1 MYWKNLIILAI
12 AMFSTASA
20 SAATLTLPEFSTTDD
35 PAYYYVQF
43 ITGDCCI
50 ADQGAGNNL
59 KLATQANEDAQKW
72 QFIGDENSFKMR
84 SKSGNYVGFSN
95 SFFTTVADESSA
107 VDLAISVVNSK
118 YEIGRK
124 GVSNHMNQWSG
135 ARAGNNIGEYY
146 PGDTNNGLTFVA
158 SFPQMPVFSTA
169 EMTDDDV
176 WYVMQFCRGTTVIQS
191 YGIGVNAKQANLA
204 RQDEQ
209 LWKFVGD
216 KSNFQ
221 LINKLGQYGTMLN
234 SYLSVSETEYSSGF
248 ALEQSVYSGY
258 PLAWSI
264 KDNSSGRYFNAWAGA
279 TVGHYIGLYGA
290 NDIGAPLYF
299 KNIDTITFPDS
310 GYTVAGAD
318 SFTPPSMLTL
328 WYTQPATLTNSSNQ
342 WMEYSLPIGNGQL
355 GACLYG
361 GVIDEEI
368 QFNEKTLWTGGPND
382 RGSYGTYKNFGSIHV
397 ANYGSD
403 IGYLS
408 TNGVKDYVRYLDI
421 ERGVAGVQFSNA
433 AGTTNYDRQYFSS
446 NPDQVIVAHY
456 TSTGD
461 DKVSLCFTAT
471 PSDGINASDPEYSDG
486 YCVYSGKLTT
496 VSYNATFRVVPIGED
511 AVMTTSSNGV
521 LVRNADEVLLILA
534 AGTDFDASVDTY
546 VSGTSELAATMKSR
560 VDLAADKT
568 WQQLLDAHVADFT
581 SYMGRVHFNLDGAAS
596 SLPTDQLV
604 QNYNNTSNNVTGME
618 PEVLFLE
625 QLYFAYGRYLE
636 ISSSRGGDVPSNLQ
650 GIWNNSN
657 SPSWNGDIH
666 SNINVQMNYWPA
678 ESTNLSEM
686 HMPFLNYIIRNAAS
700 TNWHTAA
707 TTWGKVTDGWTCLTE
722 NNIFGGMSTWGS
734 NYLVA
739 NAWYCSHLWQH
750 YRYTLDTEFLQR
762 AFPAMWSCA
771 QFWMERMIEDRNV
784 QDGTYVCPNEY
795 SPEQNDHSSEDGT
808 AHAQQLVSYL
818 LDSVK
823 ESVDILGKEACNLS
837 DDDLAKLDKY
847 VANVDRGLHTE
858 VFKGD
863 TWEAWGTQNGIAV
876 GDTLLREWKVAS
888 YDVSSDKGHRH
899 MSHLM
904 ALFPLDQ
911 IDGASPYFKAAVNS
925 LKLRGDEA
933 TGWSMGWKVN
943 LWARAMDGNHA
954 HTILHNALKHSTSY
968 STNQYAGGIYY
979 NLFDSHAPFQIDG
992 NFGVCSGVAEM
1003 IMQSHSNMVMLLPAL
1018 PSVWKKGSMTGLK
1031 AQGDF
1036 TVDVE
1041 WENGKIT
1048 NSKIVSNKGATLT
1061 ISDANLY
1068 HCHIYRNGSETDTKV
1083 YSAKTASTPIETRPG
1098 DVITVVYD
1106 PDYTNDIDHTK
1117 VGVEIVSENKA
1128 GLDIA
1133 DRTITVSGFDIA
1145 DVKVYDLQG
1154 RHVLTTSDATFTVP
1168 DTAGPIVMLS
1178 ITDIDGTTETHK
1190 LELK

>member
-20 SAATLTLPEFSTTDD
+20 SAVTLTLPEFSTTDD

-59 KLATQANEDAQKW
+59 KLATQVNEDAQKW

-191 YGIGVNAKQANLA
+191 YGIGAYAKQANLA

-234 SYLSVSETEYSSGF
+234 SNLSVSETEYSSGF

-258 PLAWSI
+258 PLGWTI

-318 SFTPPSMLTL
+318 SFTPPSTLTL

-471 PSDGINASDPEYSDG
+471 PSDGINASDP
-486 YCVYSGKLTT
+486 
-496 VSYNATFRVVPIGED
+496 RI
-511 AVMTTSSNGV
+511 
-521 LVRNADEVLLILA
+521 
-534 AGTDFDASVDTY
+534 
-546 VSGTSELAATMKSR
+546 
-560 VDLAADKT
+560 
-568 WQQLLDAHVADFT
+568 
-581 SYMGRVHFNLDGAAS
+581 
-596 SLPTDQLV
+596 
-604 QNYNNTSNNVTGME
+604 
-618 PEVLFLE
+618 
-625 QLYFAYGRYLE
+625 
-636 ISSSRGGDVPSNLQ
+636 
-650 GIWNNSN
+650 
-657 SPSWNGDIH
+657 
-666 SNINVQMNYWPA
+666 
-678 ESTNLSEM
+678 
-686 HMPFLNYIIRNAAS
+686 
-700 TNWHTAA
+700 
-707 TTWGKVTDGWTCLTE
+707 
-722 NNIFGGMSTWGS
+722 
-734 NYLVA
+734 
-739 NAWYCSHLWQH
+739 
-750 YRYTLDTEFLQR
+750 
-762 AFPAMWSCA
+762 
-771 QFWMERMIEDRNV
+771 
-784 QDGTYVCPNEY
+784 
-795 SPEQNDHSSEDGT
+795 
-808 AHAQQLVSYL
+808 
-818 LDSVK
+818 
-823 ESVDILGKEACNLS
+823 
-837 DDDLAKLDKY
+837 
-847 VANVDRGLHTE
+847 
-858 VFKGD
+858 
-863 TWEAWGTQNGIAV
+863 
-876 GDTLLREWKVAS
+876 
-888 YDVSSDKGHRH
+888 
-899 MSHLM
+899 
-904 ALFPLDQ
+904 
-911 IDGASPYFKAAVNS
+911 
-925 LKLRGDEA
+925 
-933 TGWSMGWKVN
+933 
-943 LWARAMDGNHA
+943 
-954 HTILHNALKHSTSY
+954 
-968 STNQYAGGIYY
+968 
-979 NLFDSHAPFQIDG
+979 
-992 NFGVCSGVAEM
+992 
-1003 IMQSHSNMVMLLPAL
+1003 
-1018 PSVWKKGSMTGLK
+1018 
-1031 AQGDF
+1031 
-1036 TVDVE
+1036 
-1041 WENGKIT
+1041 
-1048 NSKIVSNKGATLT
+1048 
-1061 ISDANLY
+1061 
-1068 HCHIYRNGSETDTKV
+1068 
-1083 YSAKTASTPIETRPG
+1083 
-1098 DVITVVYD
+1098 
-1106 PDYTNDIDHTK
+1106 
-1117 VGVEIVSENKA
+1117 
-1128 GLDIA
+1128 
-1133 DRTITVSGFDIA
+1133 
-1145 DVKVYDLQG
+1145 
-1154 RHVLTTSDATFTVP
+1154 
-1168 DTAGPIVMLS
+1168 
-1178 ITDIDGTTETHK
+1178 
-1190 LELK
+1190 